1 MARHLNR
8 VYLIGNLTRDPE
20 LRYTPNNTAVCEFG
34 LAVNRNYQ
42 DNSGEWQEDTSYV
55 DINVW
60 ARQAENCSQYLEKG
74 SRVFLEGRLDFQ
86 SWETDDGQNR
96 SKLEVTAQRV
106 IFLDAAGENVEAGV
120 AGGAGAG
127 AGGDTPEDILE
138 DFEGGE
144 TEDDI
149 PF

>member
-8 VYLIGNLTRDPE
+8 VFLIGNLTRDPE
-20 LRYTPNNTAVCEFG
+20 LRYTPNNTAICEFG

-42 DNSGEWQEDTSYV
+42 DSSGEWQEDTAFV

-60 ARQAENCSQYLEKG
+60 GRQGENASQYLEKG
-74 SRVFLEGRLDFQ
+74 SRAFIEGRLDFS
-86 SWETDDGQNR
+86 SWENNEGDRR

-106 IFLDAAGENVEAGV
+106 IFLDPAQG
-120 AGGAGAG
+120 GGAAPE
-127 AGGDTPEDILE
+127 AGGDSPEEIMDDLE
-138 DFEGGE
+138 VEE

>member
-8 VYLIGNLTRDPE
+8 VFLIGNLTRDPE
-20 LRYTPNNTAVCEFG
+20 LRYTPNNTAIAEFG

-42 DNSGEWQEDTSYV
+42 DSSGEWQEETAFV

-60 ARQAENCSQYLEKG
+60 GSQGENCSNYLEKG
-74 SRVFLEGRLDFQ
+74 SKVFLEGRLDFN
-86 SWETDDGQNR
+86 SWENDQGDRR

-106 IFLDAAGENVEAGV
+106 IFLDSVE
-120 AGGAGAG
+120 G
-127 AGGDTPEDILE
+127 AGGGAPGGTDDPEEIMDDLE
-138 DFEGGE
+138 IDE